1 MLARRQQ
8 VALALTAL
16 LTSAAACQAHGHRP
30 AGPGHPSAGRAGHPA
45 PAAAR
50 DFTLVASGDI
60 LPQATV
66 VDRARFDAGGAG
78 YDFRPL
84 FEDARPVVS
93 AADLALCHLDT
104 VLGAEDPPTGSP
116 TSGAPAPGSPASGA
130 PAPGSPALGSPTLG
144 SPTLGSPTPGS
155 PTPGAP
161 APGAPAPAS
170 PAPGSPASGSPTPGA
185 PPEIA
190 AALAATG
197 YDSCSTASPHSLDA
211 GADGVRRTLDA
222 LDAAGVR
229 HAGTA
234 RTEAEGNAVTLLR
247 AGPATVAHLA
257 YTGDTAGHPPPP
269 GQPWAVGLADRDR
282 ILADAKA
289 ARKAGADVVV
299 VSLHW
304 GTAWQDAPD
313 ERQLALA
320 RALTASRT
328 GGRPDVDL
336 IVGAGPHVPQAYE
349 KVNGTWVVYGLGDQV
364 AGEMFNGQGLQ
375 DARGAQSTVARF
387 TFTRPARPGG
397 RWRVRRAESLPS
409 MFDVDA
415 GRVVDLDRALA
426 RGAEVAGVRDR
437 VRAVALSRG
446 AAAAGLVTDGK

>member
-30 AGPGHPSAGRAGHPA
+30 AGPDRPSAGRAGHPA

-93 AADLALCHLDT
+93 TADLALCHLDT
-104 VLGAEDPPTGSP
+104 VLGAEDGLTGSP
-116 TSGAPAPGSPASGA
+116 PPGSPAPGS
-130 PAPGSPALGSPTLG
+130 
-144 SPTLGSPTPGS
+144 
-155 PTPGAP
+155 
-161 APGAPAPAS
+161 PAPAS
-170 PAPGSPASGSPTPGA
+170 PAPGS

-282 ILADAKA
+282 ILADARA

-313 ERQLALA
+313 ERQLVLA

-349 KVNGTWVVYGLGDQV
+349 KVNGTWVVYGLGDQI

-375 DARGAQSTVARF
+375 DARGTQSTVARF

-397 RWRVRRAESLPS
+397 RWRVRRAESLPG
-409 MFDVDA
+409 MFDIDA

-426 RGAEVAGVRDR
+426 RGAEVEGVRDR
-437 VRAVALSRG
+437 IRAVTLSRG